1 MPRLDDEERYGDEE
15 YANDEIDV
23 EEGGDEEVLEDEES
37 LDEEHATRGRRGN
50 RADRGAA
57 FKGLMEESGLTE
69 SDRRQIRKNQ
79 RELLK
84 DIEEHD
90 ALGVD
95 EARERNNELYKSVCY
110 TREAVLDGE
119 NLIVIAN
126 KAKKETDRMI
136 QVRLFVGNGIVRLA
150 ERSPSGMNDR
160 DDLIISLRIFV
171 SHDTFRSLDTMLI
184 NLR

>member
-1 MPRLDDEERYGDEE
+1 MPRLDDEERYDDDDDD
-15 YANDEIDV
+15 ANDEIDV
-23 EEGGDEEVLEDEES
+23 EEVDDEEVEENGETLEG
-37 LDEEHATRGRRGN
+37 GRRGN

-57 FKGLMEESGLTE
+57 FKGLMEDSGLTE

-90 ALGVD
+90 AVGVD

-110 TREAVLDGE
+110 AREAVLDGE

-136 QVRLFVGNGIVRLA
+136 QVRLPFCCLVAICRVWY
-150 ERSPSGMNDR
+150 SSSGR
-160 DDLIISLRIFV
+160 VLLV
-171 SHDTFRSLDTMLI
+171 E
-184 NLR
+184 